1 MKMIFM
7 CNGNDTLIVKR
18 LLAKKSYGSAFMYTG
33 MEQGFPILKFKVI
46 NLNMKER

>member
-18 LLAKKSYGSAFMYTG
+18 LLAKKIIRQCVYVSG